1 MTLQRKWH
9 NHCVQST
16 FVFNIHYMQLLL
28 LPFTQLQTKLVG
40 SGQAIKL
47 PVVRGGWS
55 WNIYLFVFLPKVGY
69 IFILFFISKYFLIM
83 GRRNP
88 ITDKKK
94 ETSMDGR
101 QRPKKSSRHQW
112 GRGTESCDQP
122 IHITG
127 VKLFISFSGEGS
139 EQS

>member
-1 MTLQRKWH
+1 
-9 NHCVQST
+9 
-16 FVFNIHYMQLLL
+16 
-28 LPFTQLQTKLVG
+28 VG

-94 ETSMDGR
+94 EINGWEAT
-101 QRPKKSSRHQW
+101 PKEILPSSV
-112 GRGTESCDQP
+112 GTGHRVMWSTQP

-139 EQS
+139 EQSWAAWVYD